1 MNFNAL
7 KSDRKLISCNKQN
20 SISVVIPQ
28 TLVKMLE
35 WEAGMIVEVG
45 INKTADG
52 IEIKLK

>member
-1 MNFNAL
+1 MNFDAL

-35 WEAGMIVEVG
+35 WEAGMIVEVR